1 MLENEENEKNIE
13 ELIMEYFTDIFI
25 QKNIIE

>member
-1 MLENEENEKNIE
+1 MLENQKDIE

-25 QKNIIE
+25 QKNLNKKT